1 MAEVI
6 SGKRAFLW
14 AGANNWTNSLLSL
27 AIISALARLVPP
39 GEFGLLGLA
48 TIYIALGQVL
58 VNDTVNFA
66 LVQRQQLD
74 DDHLHTAFWIL
85 VSIGSCLWIVG
96 IVIAPLLTT
105 FFDEPRLTLV
115 LQILSARLVF
125 DAMQGIPL
133 AVLSKRLDFRLLTIR
148 SFVANIIAGLV
159 GIVLAFKGFG
169 VWALVF
175 QQLANAV
182 FSLGVCLSGVAWRP
196 RFAFSLRHAHDLI
209 PFSAFMMLT
218 RACYFAAGNA
228 DRFLIGRLM
237 NVEAVGY
244 YSFARRIHEMT
255 TASLS
260 GVVNQFSF
268 PFFSAEQ
275 ADRENISARVFAVA
289 NLTYFITCPAFVGL
303 SAVAPDF
310 IPLLFGEK
318 WIPASSILQV
328 LALQAVLST
337 TTVLHELLVKALG
350 RADWWLKLAIGGS
363 LLNVIGYLLAAPH
376 GLVAVATSILIVS
389 CLVLPVH
396 WWMVWKLLSFNMMKY
411 AKAFAAPC
419 VAAAGMAVVV
429 VLFRKWATEN
439 EIRPIGRVSAEVAVG
454 SLMYGII
461 SIAIFKRRTIEII
474 RQVIS
479 SASD

>member
-196 RFAFSLRHAHDLI
+196 RFRIFATACTRFNSIFGFHDAN
-209 PFSAFMMLT
+209 S
-218 RACYFAAGNA
+218 
-228 DRFLIGRLM
+228 RL
-237 NVEAVGY
+237 
-244 YSFARRIHEMT
+244 
-255 TASLS
+255 
-260 GVVNQFSF
+260 
-268 PFFSAEQ
+268 
-275 ADRENISARVFAVA
+275 
-289 NLTYFITCPAFVGL
+289 
-303 SAVAPDF
+303 
-310 IPLLFGEK
+310 LLCG
-318 WIPASSILQV
+318 WQC
-328 LALQAVLST
+328 
-337 TTVLHELLVKALG
+337 
-350 RADWWLKLAIGGS
+350 GS
-363 LLNVIGYLLAAPH
+363 LLDRAINERGGSRLL
-376 GLVAVATSILIVS
+376 
-389 CLVLPVH
+389 
-396 WWMVWKLLSFNMMKY
+396 
-411 AKAFAAPC
+411 
-419 VAAAGMAVVV
+419 
-429 VLFRKWATEN
+429 
-439 EIRPIGRVSAEVAVG
+439 
-454 SLMYGII
+454 
-461 SIAIFKRRTIEII
+461 
-474 RQVIS
+474 
-479 SASD
+479 